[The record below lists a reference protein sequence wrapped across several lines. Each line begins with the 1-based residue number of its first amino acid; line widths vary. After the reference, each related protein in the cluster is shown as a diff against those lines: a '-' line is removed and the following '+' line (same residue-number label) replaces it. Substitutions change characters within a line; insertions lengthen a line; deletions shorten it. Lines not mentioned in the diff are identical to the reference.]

1 MSIMPAQDDARE
13 QQMLNLFNLVV
24 PPDRT
29 RGGLDAIL
37 DLDDGSEPIPFELK
51 STTSKSVA
59 TVRDFGPD
67 HIVKWRRLHWLFA
80 FYEKD
85 ATTLRHCYYA
95 SPAGMAEWISERE
108 RYVRPDYVLAERAPR
123 LLTHRDLIE
132 VIGDHETYS
141 AADAR
146 AVMKNQWSA
155 AQYRDNAD
163 RPGGRYSADRML
175 DLLRERC
182 SYVIRRGATLNNPHI
197 SGSYF
202 NKLEPIAKNHA
213 ATLRLKVAG
222 YLKSRADRTAAGEV
236 PAEDHTDPVIQA
248 SAAATDDATA

>member
-1 MSIMPAQDDARE
+1 MPAQDDARE
-13 QQMLNLFNLVV
+13 QQMLNLFNLTV

-37 DLDDGSEPIPFELK
+37 ELDDGSEPIPFELK

-67 HIVKWRRLHWLFA
+67 HIVKWRHLHWLFA

-95 SPAGMAEWISERE
+95 SPADMADWISERE
-108 RYVRPDYVLAERAPR
+108 AYVRPDYVLAERAPR
-123 LLTHRDLIE
+123 LLTHADLID
-132 VIGDHETYS
+132 VVGDHESYS

-163 RPGGRYSADRML
+163 LPAGRYSAERML

-182 SYVIRRGATLNNPHI
+182 AYVIRRGATLNNPHI

-202 NKLEPIAKNHA
+202 SKLDPITKNHA
-213 ATLRLKVAG
+213 ATLRQKVVE
-222 YLKSRADRTAAGEV
+222 YLQSRADRTAAGEV
-236 PAEDHTDPVIQA
+236 PAEDRTDPIIQA